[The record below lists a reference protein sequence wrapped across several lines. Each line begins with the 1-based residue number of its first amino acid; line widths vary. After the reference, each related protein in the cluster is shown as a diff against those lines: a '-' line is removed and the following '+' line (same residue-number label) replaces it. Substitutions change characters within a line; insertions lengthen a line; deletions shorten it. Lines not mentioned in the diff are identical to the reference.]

1 MDDLGGA
8 DMTILT
14 PKQITV
20 TLSAPLAE
28 PVRLPRPGRP
38 WTIADLIARS
48 NEENRYELVRGD
60 LLMMSPAS
68 PVQGRYS
75 GRLTAALSAYVDDND
90 LGEVYTSEPGFELQ
104 PEPDAVVRAPD
115 VAFVRKDRIP
125 PADQQSGFWPI
136 APDLAVE
143 IISPSE
149 TATSIQD
156 KVQDYLAAGTRL
168 VWLVFPL
175 HYIVTEYRSLDIM
188 RHYNYE
194 DSLDGGDVIPG
205 FRYELKKLFRER

>member
-1 MDDLGGA
+1 
-8 DMTILT
+8 MTVLT
-14 PKQITV
+14 PKEITI

-68 PVQGRYS
+68 PVQGRYA
-75 GRLTAALSAYVDDND
+75 GRLTAVLSAYVDDRD

-104 PEPDAVVRAPD
+104 PEPDVVVRAPD
-115 VAFVRKDRIP
+115 VAFVRKDQIP
-125 PADQQSGFWPI
+125 PADRQSGFWPI

-149 TATSIQD
+149 TATSIQE

-168 VWLVFPL
+168 VWLVFPM
-175 HYIVTEYRSLDIM
+175 HKIVTEYRSLDVV

-205 FRYELKKLFRER
+205 FRYELTKLFRER

>member
-1 MDDLGGA
+1 
-8 DMTILT
+8 MTVLT
-14 PKQITV
+14 PKQITL
-20 TLSAPLAE
+20 TLSASLAE

-48 NEENRYELVRGD
+48 DEVYRYELVRGD

-68 PVQGRYS
+68 PVQGRYA
-75 GRLTAALSAYVDDND
+75 GWLTAVLSAYVDDHD
-90 LGEVYTSEPGFELQ
+90 LGEVYTSEPGFKLQ
-104 PEPDAVVRAPD
+104 PEPDVVVRAPD
-115 VAFVRKDRIP
+115 VAFVRKDQIP

-168 VWLVFPL
+168 VWLVYPL
-175 HYIVTEYRSLDIM
+175 HYIVTEYRSLDIV